1 MEAMNFTSK
10 RDRESVLLMARVAP
24 AAGEESTGHR
34 VRNLSRDGVC
44 IEYPGRLEQHDR
56 LDVSIGQ
63 LDRIAGEVAWA
74 RGGFAGIRF
83 AQPIDPML
91 ARKHRAAKPVDVRAG
106 WMTDLRH
113 AHRR

>member
-1 MEAMNFTSK
+1 MTNFTSK
-10 RDRESVLLMARVAP
+10 KERESVLLMARVAP
-24 AAGEESTGHR
+24 AAGSESGGHR
-34 VRNLSRDGVC
+34 VRILSRDGVC

-56 LDVSIGQ
+56 LSVSIGQ
-63 LDRIAGEVAWA
+63 LDDVPGEVAWA

-83 AQPIDPML
+83 TRPIEPTL
-91 ARKHRAAKPVDVRAG
+91 ARKHRNATPTDVRAG